1 MISDLHRVMHGIAI
15 KKHAAPAAIAA
26 LAGVSVETAG
36 ATLAAAE
43 ASGRV
48 VAADGKYLLSPAGQ
62 MILLGEYSRFYDELR
77 QDQDFVAAY
86 ERFEIINNDLKS
98 LITDWQTMDIGGQ
111 KVPNDHS
118 NADYDDRI
126 IGRLGDLHE
135 RFEPVLGVMV
145 AREPRLQW
153 YAERLTEALEKAED
167 GDVAWVSDAT
177 IESYHTVWFEMHED
191 LLRLLGRERTE

>member
-1 MISDLHRVMHGIAI
+1 MMSDLHRVMHGIAI

-36 ATLAAAE
+36 APLAAAE

-62 MILLGEYSRFYDELR
+62 IYDELR
-77 QDQDFVAAY
+77 RDQDFVAAY

>member
-1 MISDLHRVMHGIAI
+1 MHGVAI
-15 KKHAAPAAIAA
+15 KKHASPAAIAA
-26 LAGVSVETAG
+26 LVGVSPQTAG

-77 QDQDFVAAY
+77 HDSAFVDAY
-86 ERFEIINNDLKS
+86 ERFEIINNDLKG

-118 NADYDDRI
+118 NADYDDKI

-135 RFEPVLGVMV
+135 RFEPVLAIMV
-145 AREPRLQW
+145 AREPRLKW
-153 YAERLTEALEKAED
+153 YADKLTESLEKAED
-167 GDVAWVSDAT
+167 GEIEWVSDAT

-191 LLRLLGRERTE
+191 LLRMLGRERSE

>member
-1 MISDLHRVMHGIAI
+1 MISELHRVMHGIAI

-26 LAGVSVETAG
+26 LAGVSVETAD

-43 ASGRV
+43 AGGRV

-77 QDQDFVAAY
+77 RDTGFVDAY

-135 RFEPVLGVMV
+135 RFEPVLSEMV
-145 AREPRLQW
+145 AREPRLRW
-153 YAERLTEALEKAED
+153 YADKLTEALEKAED
-167 GDVAWVSDAT
+167 GDIAWVSDAT

>member
-26 LAGVSVETAG
+26 LAGVSVETAS

-48 VAADGKYLLSPAGQ
+48 VSADGKYLLSPAGQ

-77 QDQDFVAAY
+77 RDGSFVDAY

-98 LITDWQTMDIGGQ
+98 LITDWQTLDIGGQ
-111 KVPNDHS
+111 KVSNDHS

-135 RFEPVLGVMV
+135 RFEPVLGAMV

-153 YAERLTEALEKAED
+153 YADKLTEALEKAED